1 MKTKLSTLVI
11 LFSCSL
17 IFAQNSNY
25 KGQLVDSLSGESI
38 PYASIVFGENLGI
51 ISNDDGYFT
60 IESNILYN
68 EGLDSLTI
76 SSLGFQ
82 NKTLALN
89 KDLDTI
95 IYLNPAVYSLGSVY
109 VPTENLEVDEII
121 DRFYDKLNDNH
132 PDLYISSKLFYRQS
146 LITKMDK
153 MHFDLKESTIEGF
166 DKNLLDSIESVIPKE
181 TAYYFEMA
189 GMREGNFEQGKFK
202 VERAAE
208 LYDKEKDLSFEG
220 IAEQLEQLFNK
231 NVKKNSYF
239 KIKSGLFSTKVQADE
254 LFYEEENEDEGDQT
268 PEKKTDSVPNYNR
281 FNGFENSINR
291 LFNNLFYRDDSTLD
305 IMEKKSRY
313 NWSLDGY
320 DQIDN
325 HSVYK
330 ITFEPKGSK
339 DFAGSLYIDMEDFAA
354 MRIDFHNVK
363 PLRSFN
369 LLGISY
375 YNDVYTGKVIFKQ
388 QETGY
393 FPKYIEVVDRE
404 SVGVSR
410 PLKIIE
416 KNKFVKGRRKQNEI
430 SLKMDIKVKNISKHE
445 LLLLDVNSSS
455 LDNFKNL
462 KRNTAFEPV
471 YLKEFD
477 PQFWSEYLIIEPNE
491 TIQNFKIED
500 SE

>member
-1 MKTKLSTLVI
+1 
-11 LFSCSL
+11 
-17 IFAQNSNY
+17 
-25 KGQLVDSLSGESI
+25 
-38 PYASIVFGENLGI
+38 
-51 ISNDDGYFT
+51 
-60 IESNILYN
+60 
-68 EGLDSLTI
+68 
-76 SSLGFQ
+76 
-82 NKTLALN
+82 
-89 KDLDTI
+89 
-95 IYLNPAVYSLGSVY
+95 
-109 VPTENLEVDEII
+109 
-121 DRFYDKLNDNH
+121 
-132 PDLYISSKLFYRQS
+132 
-146 LITKMDK
+146 MDK
-153 MHFDLKESTIEGF
+153 MHFELKESTIEGF
-166 DKNLLDSIESVIPKE
+166 DKKLLDSIESVIPKE

-208 LYDKEKDLSFEG
+208 LYDKEKDLSFDG

-254 LFYEEENEDEGDQT
+254 LFYEEDTEDEGGQT

-313 NWSLDGY
+313 NWSLEGY

-369 LLGISY
+369 LMGISY

-477 PQFWSEYLIIEPNE
+477 PHFWSEYLIIEPNE

>member
-1 MKTKLSTLVI
+1 MKTKLSTLLLVV
-11 LFSCSL
+11 SCTL
-17 IFAQNSNY
+17 IFGQKSNY
-25 KGQLVDSLSGESI
+25 KGQLIDSLSGESI
-38 PYASIVFGENLGI
+38 PYASIVFGDNLGI
-51 ISNDDGYFT
+51 VSNDDGYFT
-60 IESNILYN
+60 IESNILDN
-68 EGLDSLTI
+68 EDIDSLTI

-82 NKTLALN
+82 NKTLLLT
-89 KDLDTI
+89 KDLDTL
-95 IYLNPAVYSLGSVY
+95 IYLNPAIYSLGSVY
-109 VPTENLEVDEII
+109 VPTENLEVDEIVE
-121 DRFYDKLNDNH
+121 RFYEKLNDNH
-132 PDLYISSKLFYRQS
+132 PDIYISSKLFYRQS
-146 LITKMDK
+146 QITEMDK
-153 MHFDLKESTIEGF
+153 MHFELKESTIDGF
-166 DKNLLDSIESVIPKE
+166 DKKLLDSIESVIPSE

-189 GMREGNFEQGKFK
+189 GTREGNFEQGKFK

-208 LYDKEKDLSFEG
+208 LYDKEKDLSFDG

-239 KIKSGLFSTKVQADE
+239 KIKSGLFSTKVEADE
-254 LFYEEENEDEGDQT
+254 LFYEEDTEDTKVKEQ
-268 PEKKTDSVPNYNR
+268 KTDSVPNFNR
-281 FNGFENSINR
+281 FISFESSINR
-291 LFNNLFYRDDSTLD
+291 LFDNLFYRDDSTLD

-313 NWSLDGY
+313 NWSLEGY

-375 YNDVYTGKVIFKQ
+375 YNDVYNGKVIFKQ

-393 FPKYIEVVDRE
+393 FPKYIEVLDGE

-430 SLKMDIKVKNISKHE
+430 SIKMDIKVKNISKHE
-445 LLLLDVNSSS
+445 LLLLDVYSSTPE
-455 LDNFKNL
+455 NFKNL

>member
-1 MKTKLSTLVI
+1 MKTKLSTLLLVV
-11 LFSCSL
+11 SCTL
-17 IFAQNSNY
+17 IFGQKSNY
-25 KGQLVDSLSGESI
+25 KGQLIDSLSGESI
-38 PYASIVFGENLGI
+38 PYASIVFGDNLGI
-51 ISNDDGYFT
+51 VSNDDGYFT
-60 IESNILYN
+60 IESNILDN
-68 EGLDSLTI
+68 EDIDSLTI

-82 NKTLALN
+82 NKTLLLT
-89 KDLDTI
+89 KDLDTL
-95 IYLNPAVYSLGSVY
+95 IYLNPAIYSLGSVY
-109 VPTENLEVDEII
+109 VPTENLEVDEIVE
-121 DRFYDKLNDNH
+121 RFYEKLNDNH
-132 PDLYISSKLFYRQS
+132 PDIYISSKLFYRQS
-146 LITKMDK
+146 QITEMDK
-153 MHFDLKESTIEGF
+153 MHFELKESTIDGF
-166 DKNLLDSIESVIPKE
+166 DKKLLDSIESVIPSE

-189 GMREGNFEQGKFK
+189 GTREGNFEQGKFK

-208 LYDKEKDLSFEG
+208 LYDKEKDLSFDG

-239 KIKSGLFSTKVQADE
+239 KIKSGLFSTKVEADE
-254 LFYEEENEDEGDQT
+254 LFYEEDTEDTKVKEQ
-268 PEKKTDSVPNYNR
+268 KTDSVPNFNR
-281 FNGFENSINR
+281 FISFESSINR
-291 LFNNLFYRDDSTLD
+291 LFDNLFYRDDSTLD

-313 NWSLDGY
+313 NWSLEGY

-375 YNDVYTGKVIFKQ
+375 YNDVYNGKVIFKQ

-393 FPKYIEVVDRE
+393 FPKYIEVLDGE

-430 SLKMDIKVKNISKHE
+430 SIKMNIKVKNISKHE
-445 LLLLDVNSSS
+445 LLLLDVYSSTPE
-455 LDNFKNL
+455 NFKNL